1 MRVLDLVRYDV
12 LDLTADR
19 YVTYAAL
26 LDHCCLQEV
35 VRVKSDLVVQE
46 NNKLAGEP
54 LFHFLPR
61 LTDVLAFA
69 PFELDNK
76 LLGFLRIVI
85 APDDQVFLIHALEL
99 FPISLHFGEG
109 RFEDRVDCSIWTICE
124 AKLLI
129 RTKMVIQWA

>member
-1 MRVLDLVRYDV
+1 MLDLVRYDV

-26 LDHCCLQEV
+26 LDHCRLQEV

-61 LTDVLAFA
+61 LTNFFAFA

-99 FPISLHFGEG
+99 FPIRLHFGE
-109 RFEDRVDCSIWTICE
+109 
-124 AKLLI
+124 
-129 RTKMVIQWA
+129 